1 MREGNDRRYSKL
13 LRVIKSMKKDEGR
26 MKKDKGRMKN
36 MKEGKV
42 GEDMRVD
49 ERKKIKKDK
58 TVK

>member
-1 MREGNDRRYSKL
+1 
-13 LRVIKSMKKDEGR
+13 MKKDEGR